1 MVAILRMRRLGLKES
16 NGGKLPNVQYFND
29 RANMIYL
36 QLELSCC
43 LFPPCLQT
51 VPCSTSASTVLNLN
65 EIVMGRKRTLVRDPH

>member
-1 MVAILRMRRLGLKES
+1 MAVLRLRRLGLKER

-36 QLELSCC
+36 QLEHFVVLPIST
-43 LFPPCLQT
+43 LPSP
-51 VPCSTSASTVLNLN
+51 VPCSTLASKVLSLN